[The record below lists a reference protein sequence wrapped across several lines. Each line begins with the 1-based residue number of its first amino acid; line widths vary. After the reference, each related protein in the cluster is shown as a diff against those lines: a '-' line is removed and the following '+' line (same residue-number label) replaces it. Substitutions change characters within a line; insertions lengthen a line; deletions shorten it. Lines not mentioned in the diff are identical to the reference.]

1 MVNSPL
7 PFELQAF
14 WAGLAAVAAGAINAL
29 AGGGS
34 LLSFPALTAIGLPAV
49 MANVTNT
56 VALVPGYLGAT
67 RAQRRELQ
75 GQRRRLLLLLP
86 AAALGGLLGGWLLL
100 KTGERLFTQLVPFL
114 ILFASALLAV
124 QEPVRR
130 WLQRRSE
137 RHGRKPSERWAV
149 GPVFLAAVYGGF
161 FGGGLSVIVLAVLAL
176 SLDDTLTRLNGLKQA
191 VSFAANLTAA
201 AFFLFSAQVAWGLA
215 AGMAVGAIV
224 GGVLGGKLAGRIPA
238 ATLRAIVVVVG
249 VAVAAVF
256 FVRT

>member
-1 MVNSPL
+1 MSGPL
-7 PFELQAF
+7 PFEIQAA
-14 WAGLAAVAAGAINAL
+14 WAGLAAIAAGGINAL

-67 RAQRRELQ
+67 RAQSRELL
-75 GQRRRLLLLLP
+75 GQRQRLLLLLP
-86 AAALGGLLGGWLLL
+86 AAALGGLVGGWLLL
-100 KTGERLFTQLVPFL
+100 KTGEGLFTQLVPFL

-137 RHGRKPSERWAV
+137 RHCRKPSERWAV

-176 SLDDTLTRLNGLKQA
+176 SLDDTITRLNGLKQA
-191 VSFAANLTAA
+191 VSFAANFTAA
-201 AFFLFSAQVAWGLA
+201 AFFLFSGQVAWGLA
-215 AGMAVGAIV
+215 AVMAIGAIV
-224 GGVLGGKLAGRIPA
+224 GGVMGGKVAGRVPA

-249 VAVAAVF
+249 VAVAWVYF
-256 FVRT
+256 FRT

>member
-1 MVNSPL
+1 MVNAPL
-7 PFELQAF
+7 PFEIQAF

-75 GQRRRLLLLLP
+75 GQRQRLLLLLP

-161 FGGGLSVIVLAVLAL
+161 FGGGAAPQRRCGLRRDGAPSAAAAAGGGRAAGHTAARRCGPLDRGAGKGPGAGRPVAGFLMARTAVLE
-176 SLDDTLTRLNGLKQA
+176 
-191 VSFAANLTAA
+191 
-201 AFFLFSAQVAWGLA
+201 
-215 AGMAVGAIV
+215 
-224 GGVLGGKLAGRIPA
+224 
-238 ATLRAIVVVVG
+238 
-249 VAVAAVF
+249 
-256 FVRT
+256 